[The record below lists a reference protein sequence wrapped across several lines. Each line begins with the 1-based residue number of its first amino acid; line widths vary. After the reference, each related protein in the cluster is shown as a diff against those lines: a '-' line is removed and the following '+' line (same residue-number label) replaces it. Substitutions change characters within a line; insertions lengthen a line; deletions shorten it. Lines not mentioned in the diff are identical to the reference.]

1 MIVLSSLKVL
11 FLLKLM
17 ALAYKDFS
25 FINFLN
31 FIIVM
36 SIKFK
41 TIHKVNP
48 QNITVPKK
56 HYACVV
62 SDGST
67 DLEELAEIVATQCT
81 VSPADCYAVLIALE
95 SNIIRELKNGRII
108 HLGKLGSYRISVS
121 SEGKDTAEEVVQSSI
136 KKAKVLFN
144 PGLGLRNML
153 KNLNYKKSQNQVA

>member
-1 MIVLSSLKVL
+1 MI
-11 FLLKLM
+11 
-17 ALAYKDFS
+17 KDFS
-25 FINFLN
+25 FINLLN

-41 TIHKVNP
+41 TIQKVNP
-48 QNITVPKK
+48 QNTTAPKK
-56 HYACVV
+56 HYACAV

-67 DLEELAEIVATQCT
+67 NLEELAEIVATQCT

-108 HLGKLGSYRISVS
+108 HLGKLGNYRISVS
-121 SEGKDTAEEVVQSSI
+121 SEGKDTADEVVQSSI
-136 KKAKVLFN
+136 KKAKVLFS

-153 KNLNYKKSQNQVA
+153 KNLDYKKSQNQVA